1 MKSNIYALPALLLIC
16 SPIFAQETPP
26 PAPAAKTSY
35 NLLNV
40 PVSPAF
46 ILLDAEPVTV
56 EEPLSPTD
64 FFASLRN
71 ATTGFT
77 AFPNTYAI
85 NFAPGWMFG
94 GNKFTYEDFSSGK
107 RVGQN
112 IGQTALI
119 SMGILTQSSSDTT
132 NFTKA
137 SLGFKFSLWPGK
149 VDAEFGRLHDLRT
162 SVLNQVN
169 DLRDE
174 LDEQSDALI
183 KKDPNYK
190 KLSKKRDAE
199 LRKENPD
206 TGLIQSLTES
216 MTQIENAIRD
226 KVVAAFAQSDLASI
240 RDTIAQMVFRRYGF
254 FFDVA
259 GGAAW
264 RFPGNTIG
272 NSGLDRFGLWTT
284 FGYLT
289 KKNFNFVATTRL
301 TNYEDQAFIDQG
313 TGVLDEGN
321 NMYFDAGARLIYRR
335 NRLGLSAE
343 AVMRQ
348 PLNNDGIDG
357 TSRAAF
363 SLDYQLAENRVLN
376 FTFGKNFDGTVE
388 KGGNL
393 IAVLNFLM
401 GFGGKRPY

>member
-1 MKSNIYALPALLLIC
+1 MKSNLLNLSAFLLMC
-16 SPIFAQETPP
+16 CPVFAQD
-26 PAPAAKTSY
+26 PAPPEPVAKTQY

-56 EEPLSPTD
+56 EEPVSPTD

-77 AFPNTYAI
+77 AFPNTYAL

-107 RVGQN
+107 RMGQN
-112 IGQTALI
+112 IGQTTLI
-119 SMGILTQSSSDTT
+119 SMGILTQSSTDTT
-132 NFTKA
+132 AFTKA

-149 VDAEFGRLHDLRT
+149 VDTEFGRLHEQRQSL
-162 SVLNQVN
+162 LNKVGE
-169 DLRDE
+169 LRDE
-174 LDEQSDALI
+174 LDEEITART
-183 KKDPNYK
+183 KKDPQHK
-190 KLSKKRDAE
+190 KLTKKRDAE
-199 LRKENPD
+199 LRKDPPNMD
-206 TGLIQSLTES
+206 LIQAWTDSL
-216 MTQIENAIRD
+216 TQIENAIAD
-226 KVVAAFAQSDLASI
+226 EVVAGFAEADMAEI

-254 FFDVA
+254 FCDIA

-272 NSGLDRFGLWTT
+272 NAGIDRFGFWTT

-289 KKNFNFVATTRL
+289 KKDINIVATARL
-301 TNYEDQAFIDQG
+301 TNYQDQAFIDQE
-313 TGVLDEGN
+313 TGILDEGN
-321 NMYFDAGARLIYRR
+321 NLYFDAGARLIYRR

-348 PLNNDGIDG
+348 PLNNSGVDG

-363 SLDYQLAENRVLN
+363 SLDYQLQENRVLN

-393 IAVLNFLM
+393 IAVVNFLM